1 MKKLVLAAL
10 LAITPVSFAE
20 TLEHVEQEVH
30 VAMETIQLLKAQI
43 NALEEAVK
51 MQGAVQEA
59 TMTSVAKAAKKFEK
73 IHIGGYGELHY
84 NDTETDAGAKSKS
97 VDAHRFVLFFGYD
110 FNDKVRFRSEFELE
124 HGLVKDTADG
134 TNGGEVELEQ
144 MYIEIDV
151 TDQTSIQT
159 GVILVPVGIMNETH
173 EPPSFYGVERNDVE
187 KYLIPATWWAAGVK
201 VSHKLNNGLRFEAMI
216 SEGLKGTT
224 DGYIRGGRQKS
235 ANASA
240 NDLAYTARVTYTG
253 IPGLKTSLFYNHQ
266 SDFTQDSSDNIEE
279 MDLYGV
285 TAIYNKDGYEVKALH
300 VQADFSGK
308 DETGAFFTAGFDE
321 HQGTFL
327 EVSKRMGNLGLF
339 VNNSIV
345 SGEKVSR
352 QYTVMQAGFSY
363 WPQGTNTVLKANF
376 YDKEY
381 SNNNLQTSNSDG
393 FHLGMGYEF

>member
-151 TDQTSIQT
+151 TDQT
-159 GVILVPVGIMNETH
+159 
-173 EPPSFYGVERNDVE
+173 
-187 KYLIPATWWAAGVK
+187 
-201 VSHKLNNGLRFEAMI
+201 
-216 SEGLKGTT
+216 
-224 DGYIRGGRQKS
+224 
-235 ANASA
+235 
-240 NDLAYTARVTYTG
+240 
-253 IPGLKTSLFYNHQ
+253 
-266 SDFTQDSSDNIEE
+266 
-279 MDLYGV
+279 
-285 TAIYNKDGYEVKALH
+285 
-300 VQADFSGK
+300 
-308 DETGAFFTAGFDE
+308 
-321 HQGTFL
+321 
-327 EVSKRMGNLGLF
+327 
-339 VNNSIV
+339 
-345 SGEKVSR
+345 
-352 QYTVMQAGFSY
+352 
-363 WPQGTNTVLKANF
+363 
-376 YDKEY
+376 
-381 SNNNLQTSNSDG
+381 
-393 FHLGMGYEF
+393 